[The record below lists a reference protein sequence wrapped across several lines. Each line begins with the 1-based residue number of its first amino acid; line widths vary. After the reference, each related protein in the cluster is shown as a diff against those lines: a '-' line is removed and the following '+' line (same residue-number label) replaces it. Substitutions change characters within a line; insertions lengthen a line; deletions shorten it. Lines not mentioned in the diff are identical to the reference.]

1 METHTKT
8 LIIGAGPAGMAIA
21 GRLSKMGIPY
31 LLLEQSNHVAH
42 TWHGHYNRLCLHTVK
57 EHSNLP
63 HQEFPEHYPTYVPR
77 LDLIAYWEDYIRT
90 MKIEP
95 LFGQKVQHIRRVGEV
110 WETTTTQGKFISQNV
125 VVATGY
131 NRVPIVPVW
140 PGLERFELPL
150 IHSKDYRNASPYK
163 GKKVLLIG
171 MGNTGAELALD
182 LYEHGAFPTISV
194 RSPVNIILRDVL
206 GRPAQKT
213 AILLSKLPDWAYD
226 FIAKMVQKRT
236 IGNLTKYGLQASPYA
251 PSEQLRR
258 FGKVPVI
265 DIGTVDLI
273 KQRKVNILPDVES
286 FQENSITFKNGAT
299 ESFDA
304 VIACTGYRAQVE
316 DFFENGQALLN
327 ERGYP
332 RSLWF
337 DEPEYQG
344 LYFCGFSIPLSGILR
359 NIKMDSAL
367 IAEHILQQSGVDRTR
382 IFHHIGT

>member
-1 METHTKT
+1 MATETHT

-21 GRLSKMGIPY
+21 GRLSRLEIPY
-31 LLLEQSNHVAH
+31 LLLEKSDRVGH
-42 TWHGHYNRLCLHTVK
+42 TWHGHYDRLSLHTVK

-63 HQEFPEHYPTYVPR
+63 FVEFPEHYPTYVSR
-77 LDLIAYWEDYIRT
+77 LDLIAYWEDYIRK
-90 MKIEP
+90 MDIRP
-95 LFGQKVQHIRRVGEV
+95 LFGQEVQHIRRVNGR
-110 WETTTTQGKFISQNV
+110 WETTTTRDRFMSQNV

-131 NRVPIVPVW
+131 NRVPYLPAW
-140 PGLERFELPL
+140 PGQNLFHGTL
-150 IHSKDYRNASPYK
+150 IHSKDYRNAHLFA

-182 LYEHGAFPTISV
+182 LYENGALPTISV

-213 AILLSKLPDWAYD
+213 AILLSKLPEWAYD
-226 FIAKMVQKRT
+226 FIAKTVQKRT
-236 IGNLTKYGLQASPYA
+236 VGDLSAYGLKTSPYA

-265 DIGTVDLI
+265 DIGTVSLI
-273 KQRKVNILPDVES
+273 KQRKVLIKPDIQHFTEHGAV
-286 FQENSITFKNGAT
+286 FKDNSTDTFDT
-299 ESFDA
+299 

-316 DFFENGQALLN
+316 DFFENGRALLN

-332 RSLWF
+332 RSLWL
-337 DEPEYQG
+337 DEPEWKG

-359 NIKMDSAL
+359 NIKMDSER
-367 IAEHILQQSGVDRTR
+367 ITR
-382 IFHHIGT
+382 MIEVRSER